1 MLLELPLLLLL
12 GQKFGAI
19 AMGNIVGIFCV
30 SSPTTI
36 VKLSS
41 VLLTPFACQTFF
53 CLLLLLLPGVKALLP
68 AGAGAEEV
76 T

>member
-1 MLLELPLLLLL
+1 MLLPLLLL

-30 SSPTTI
+30 SSPTNDCQA
-36 VKLSS
+36 V
-41 VLLTPFACQTFF
+41 VCAAYPFSCQTFF